1 MNKILLSLPVIGKF
15 LAGRPMLLKVVEN
28 IGWLSVDKFI
38 RLVLAFFVN
47 VWMVRYLG
55 PTGYGSINYAVA
67 FLSFFS
73 IFVNLGMDGV
83 VVRELVNQPEKRD
96 SILGTAFLMRLMGS
110 GVGIVLALLV
120 SFVVNRE
127 DAQSTWFIFILS
139 LGFVFQS
146 FLVIDY
152 YFQSQIKAK
161 YFVFAQN
168 IAVFVVTGFRVL
180 LLLTKAP
187 VVWFVVALVLEGMIG
202 TIFLVFFYL
211 KNGLHFK
218 HWHFEKE
225 RALLLIRSC
234 WPLMLSSVAIMI
246 YMRIDQVMIKKMLG
260 VAEVGLYSAA
270 VNLSELFWILPGI
283 IMNSIFPVFI
293 QAKKESEVSYYNKLQ
308 LSYSILLAL
317 GLIVALIV
325 IFASKYVILLLYGK
339 DYLGSIAI
347 LNIHILGG
355 IIVFWG
361 ATSSKWVIIENMEN
375 LVFSRTIISALSN
388 IVLNFLFIPIWGGK
402 GAAFATVCAQ
412 FISAFGVNIF
422 DKRTRKIAIMMLK
435 SFFLLF
441 NWKKLWLLWR
451 QK

>member
-96 SILGTAFLMRLMGS
+96 SILGTAFLMRLMGA

-270 VNLSELFWILPGI
+270 VILVEVFYFLPGVIADSVFPAIVEAKKIDEKLYETRMRQLYTLLIWGSILVALPIALLSDVVVGLIYGDNYRPTVGVLKIYVWALVFVSLGVAGSKWLLIEHLEKYSLYRTIMGVLSNIGLNLIFIPKWGIYGATVATVVSQTVTGYLSELFSSCLRRNFIL
-283 IMNSIFPVFI
+283 
-293 QAKKESEVSYYNKLQ
+293 KTE
-308 LSYSILLAL
+308 
-317 GLIVALIV
+317 
-325 IFASKYVILLLYGK
+325 
-339 DYLGSIAI
+339 AI
-347 LNIHILGG
+347 LGKE
-355 IIVFWG
+355 IIKF
-361 ATSSKWVIIENMEN
+361 
-375 LVFSRTIISALSN
+375 
-388 IVLNFLFIPIWGGK
+388 
-402 GAAFATVCAQ
+402 
-412 FISAFGVNIF
+412 
-422 DKRTRKIAIMMLK
+422 LK
-435 SFFLLF
+435 SV
-441 NWKKLWLLWR
+441 K
-451 QK
+451 